1 MLTAL
6 AFVSA
11 LALLIAVHEWGHY
24 RMARACGVK
33 VLRFSIGF
41 GPTLLRWQGRSGTE
55 FVLCLLPLGGY
66 IRMLDEREEAVP
78 EQERHLAFNTQSL
91 RARAAIVAAG
101 PLANLA
107 LAVLLYASVSWIG
120 LPQALPVLSGPVA
133 GTLAAEAGLQS
144 GFWVQRLAVEAEQP
158 REVVSFDQLSWELTQ
173 AALAGQDLSLW
184 AAPAP
189 DAPASEYR
197 LPLSE
202 LESSSAADQLSSR
215 IGIVVPWSAPTIGKL
230 VEGEAGARAGLRS
243 GDLVLAVNGQPV
255 QDAQQLRRYI
265 RNGLDA
271 DGRGLAAR
279 WLLERN
285 GQQLELMVRPEPQG
299 EGAGRIGRIGAYV
312 GAPPET
318 VVVQEDLLGGLAQ
331 GLRRTGEVASMTLG
345 MIGRMVAGLAS
356 IDNLSGPISIAEYA
370 GKSASLGPVA
380 YLAFLALISVSLGV
394 LNLLP
399 IPVLDGGHLLYYLI
413 EGVTGRSIP
422 GPWLEWLQRAGMAIL
437 LALMSVAVF
446 NDIARLLG

>member
-6 AFVSA
+6 AFVCA

-24 RMARACGVK
+24 RMALACGVR

-55 FVLCLLPLGGY
+55 FVLGLLPLGGY
-66 IRMLDEREEAVP
+66 VRMLDEREAEVP
-78 EQERHLAFNTQSL
+78 EQERHLAFNTQPL

-101 PLANLA
+101 PLANLL
-107 LAVLLYASVSWIG
+107 LAVLLYASVAWIG
-120 LPQALPVLSGPVA
+120 LPQARPVLSGPAA
-133 GTLAAEAGLQS
+133 GTLAAQAGLHS
-144 GFWVQRLAVEAEQP
+144 GLWVQRLAPAGEEP
-158 REVVSFDQLSWELTQ
+158 REVVSFDQMSWELTQ

-184 AAPAP
+184 AAAAP

-202 LESSSAADQLSSR
+202 LEPAGAADQLFSR
-215 IGIVVPWSAPTIGKL
+215 IGIVAPWSAPVIGNL
-230 VEGEAGARAGLRS
+230 VEGEAGARAGLMR
-243 GDLVLAVNGQPV
+243 GDLVLAVNAQPV
-255 QDAQQLRRYI
+255 QDAQQLRQLI
-265 RNGLDA
+265 RDSLDA
-271 DGRGLAAR
+271 EGKGLAAR
-279 WLLERN
+279 WLLERA
-285 GQQLELMVRPEPQG
+285 GRQLELTVRPEPKG
-299 EGAGRIGRIGAYV
+299 EGAARVGRIGAYV

-318 VVVQEDLLGGLAQ
+318 VIVQQDLLGGLAQ
-331 GLRRTGEVASMTLG
+331 GLRRTGEVAAMTLG
-345 MIGRMVAGLAS
+345 MIGRMVVGLAS
-356 IDNLSGPISIAEYA
+356 LDNLSGPISIAEYA

-413 EGVTGRSIP
+413 EGVTGHSIS
-422 GPWLEWLQRAGMAIL
+422 GPWLERLQRAGMAIL